1 MDQTRAEEIV
11 AHNAPFSSHFRDDSF
26 LGRLHEEWVWD
37 EGEFTR
43 LKQAITCLTHHK
55 CQDATIR
62 AQAFDIFSYLMSVA
76 LLSHCNPD
84 DLYRIANMDID
95 LFVARREEVQ
105 MVFDHFLGS
114 WQFRQ
119 A

>member
-1 MDQTRAEEIV
+1 MDQAQAEAIV
-11 AHNAPFSSHFRDDSF
+11 ACNAPFSPHFRDGSF
-26 LGRLHEEWVWD
+26 LGRLHEEWIWD
-37 EGEFTR
+37 EGEFAQ

-55 CQDATIR
+55 CQDAAIR

-84 DLYRIANMDID
+84 DLYRIANMDTD
-95 LFVARREEVQ
+95 LFWARREEVQ

-114 WQFRQ
+114 WQFRP